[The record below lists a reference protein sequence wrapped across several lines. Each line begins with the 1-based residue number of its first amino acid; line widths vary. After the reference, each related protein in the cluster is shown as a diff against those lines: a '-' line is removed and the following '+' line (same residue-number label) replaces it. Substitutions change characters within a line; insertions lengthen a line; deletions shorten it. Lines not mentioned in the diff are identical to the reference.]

1 MKIAVSL
8 ILIAGAISSAAH
20 ADVIEFGVVSR
31 CDKKQ
36 MLFEVGGVVQHNEQF
51 TLIASSL
58 REANH
63 LKYGETHLVCRIG
76 GAVARATIVVSPPT
90 NGHCMGAGYAELTKF
105 TIDEKSV
112 SLFPN
117 RETFNYSCLDERM
130 LIKLSAHVLP
140 GGALVVE
147 RCTSAAW
154 TWENGYSKIEC
165 TNQAHAR

>member
-1 MKIAVSL
+1 MKITEAL
-8 ILIAGAISSAAH
+8 LLIAATFSSPAN

-31 CDKKQ
+31 CDEKQ
-36 MLFEVGGVVQHNEQF
+36 SRFEVGGVVRHNEQF
-51 TLIASSL
+51 TLVASSL

-63 LKYGETHLVCRIG
+63 LKYGESHLVCRIG
-76 GAVARATIVVSPPT
+76 EAVARATIVVSQPT